1 VKGFDTLVTEGQTYA
16 TEEMVLE
23 VELEVGVLLDSAK
36 DLKSVLVSPSTF
48 EWCCLYLDTLCGDL

>member
-1 VKGFDTLVTEGQTYA
+1 MGGQTYA